1 MLAALSSQAAGAARR
16 QLAEG
21 TRASVAALQ
30 RRALTSSVDG
40 ETITVEVGDP
50 QITLPIAAR
59 APAPTCAAAMWECR
73 PRLPPA
79 GVLLHL
85 PSLLGAWR
93 GIVDAFHFPA
103 LCVLWLCMFGPAA
116 YIHTYA

>member
-40 ETITVEVGDP
+40 DTITVEVGSP

-59 APAPTCAAAMWECR
+59 APAPTCAAAMR
-73 PRLPPA
+73 SAAPPA
-79 GVLLHL
+79 ACG
-85 PSLLGAWR
+85 GA
-93 GIVDAFHFPA
+93 A
-103 LCVLWLCMFGPAA
+103 
-116 YIHTYA
+116 